1 MSHRISAASIVIVPC
16 QQYPSES
23 SYMPTLQIIIS
34 PAKTMRCAGAQSPAD
49 DVLPLHVPPFP
60 VASAYLV
67 SYLQSCSRDKLQ
79 TLWHT
84 SDKLTDACY
93 EITRELEVPQT
104 YNQARSSHFSTRVTP
119 ALFTYDGLQFHSMA
133 PEVLDQDSLTW
144 LDEHLWILS
153 GLYGCVRPYDAVM
166 PYRLEMAAHIN
177 LDAPAG
183 HLKSLYDFW
192 ETVLRTPLAIHTASL
207 ILQVLN
213 MRVPFFLTLAARQS
227 HAYLPNQSKTINRSN
242 EQPRAKLLAAHL
254 CVGWLNTRLTI
265 PNSSVILT
273 LGIALMSATL
283 PHRLSSLFAS
293 SARYVVLALTLRLA
307 CRTQGYRR

>member
-1 MSHRISAASIVIVPC
+1 MSHRISATSIVIVPC

-34 PAKTMRCAGAQSPAD
+34 PAKTMRRAGAQTPAD

-60 VASAYLV
+60 EASAYLV

-119 ALFTYDGLQFHSMA
+119 ALFTYDGLQFRSMA

-192 ETVLRTPLAIHTASL
+192 GDRIAHTISDTHCIVNLASVEYARAVLPHVSCKTITCLFAESIKNDKPLQRATASK
-207 ILQVLN
+207 
-213 MRVPFFLTLAARQS
+213 TARGS
-227 HAYLPNQSKTINRSN
+227 FVRWMAEHEIDNP
-242 EQPRAKLLAAHL
+242 EQ
-254 CVGWLNTRLTI
+254 
-265 PNSSVILT
+265 
-273 LGIALMSATL
+273 LGNFDL
-283 PHRLSSLFAS
+283 
-293 SARYVVLALTLRLA
+293 
-307 CRTQGYRR
+307 GYRFDERYSTPSTLVFVRE